1 MKKKHVL
8 SAPGWLALFA
18 ASVLLIAA
26 ALAAFNVVTDP
37 FGAFGD
43 RFFTWWSYDETR
55 NPRAAK
61 ISYLEE
67 HRGEYDSYVIGCSST
82 SSFPVEDLNRVFDAK
97 FYNLI
102 MYGADMLDVERI
114 CFWLADNCEV
124 KNLVLNV
131 YIDNGASYGSPHDD
145 ISFKMP
151 VSVSGEIF
159 DYYKTYLFADPRY
172 GMDKLSKRR
181 TDSYLQAAHDV
192 FDEKTGA
199 YDKSKRDAEPI
210 GSMERYLEAYPVFVN
225 YDKTPHTLTR
235 TEDCMKSVAAI
246 RDLCAERGIRLTVV
260 TAPVYYDYLLTFPE
274 EQVREFYEALAD
286 TVPFWDFSVSSVSR
300 EPRYFYDETH
310 FRNAAGTM
318 AIARIAGESDV
329 YVPGDYGVY
338 VTPENARDVTAR
350 YFSVP
355 EPDAG
360 LYTADLPVLM
370 YHHIAEE
377 SGGDG
382 TTIGRAE
389 FEEQLKALAGA
400 GYEAVSVSDLLAYVE
415 NGAELPEKPVLITF
429 DDGYASNR
437 EIGLPLLAEY
447 GMKAV
452 VFPIGISVGKD
463 TYRDTGDPMTPH
475 FTAEEAREME
485 GSGIFEIGSH
495 GWDIHEVEGRDPAPI
510 RRGILPREGES
521 EADYIAYLRRDCEKM
536 NEELG
541 AVLGHRFEI
550 FSYPYG
556 LTCPLA
562 DVILASEGIRVSF
575 TTAEGGN
582 TIIRGLP
589 QSLYGLR
596 RINAPDYTG
605 EELVERM
612 RSEALGVA
620 GR

>member
-210 GSMERYLEAYPVFVN
+210 GTLSDSRPSAETAF
-225 YDKTPHTLTR
+225 TP
-235 TEDCMKSVAAI
+235 
-246 RDLCAERGIRLTVV
+246 G
-260 TAPVYYDYLLTFPE
+260 YF
-274 EQVREFYEALAD
+274 LA
-286 TVPFWDFSVSSVSR
+286 VSSA
-300 EPRYFYDETH
+300 F
-310 FRNAAGTM
+310 
-318 AIARIAGESDV
+318 
-329 YVPGDYGVY
+329 
-338 VTPENARDVTAR
+338 
-350 YFSVP
+350 
-355 EPDAG
+355 
-360 LYTADLPVLM
+360 
-370 YHHIAEE
+370 
-377 SGGDG
+377 
-382 TTIGRAE
+382 
-389 FEEQLKALAGA
+389 
-400 GYEAVSVSDLLAYVE
+400 
-415 NGAELPEKPVLITF
+415 
-429 DDGYASNR
+429 
-437 EIGLPLLAEY
+437 
-447 GMKAV
+447 
-452 VFPIGISVGKD
+452 
-463 TYRDTGDPMTPH
+463 
-475 FTAEEAREME
+475 
-485 GSGIFEIGSH
+485 
-495 GWDIHEVEGRDPAPI
+495 
-510 RRGILPREGES
+510 
-521 EADYIAYLRRDCEKM
+521 
-536 NEELG
+536 
-541 AVLGHRFEI
+541 
-550 FSYPYG
+550 
-556 LTCPLA
+556 
-562 DVILASEGIRVSF
+562 
-575 TTAEGGN
+575 
-582 TIIRGLP
+582 
-589 QSLYGLR
+589 
-596 RINAPDYTG
+596 
-605 EELVERM
+605 
-612 RSEALGVA
+612 
-620 GR
+620 